1 MTIHAQR
8 AASPGYTVFESLELV
23 TFTRTG
29 IPLYLG
35 ASEQLWLPE
44 DWDPEDP
51 SSCEAPTLEALR
63 AITAVDGRPVPWL
76 WRPGGYLPCRT
87 ADVLVLLGGSE
98 PGRTPR
104 GFRCACGRLD
114 PILYRLPEGGYVCE
128 PCREAGRHPDST
140 TSGGPLVLEDDGRR
154 LLVASS
160 QPVTRR
166 TSCPLS

>member
-1 MTIHAQR
+1 M
-8 AASPGYTVFESLELV
+8 FEGLELI
-23 TFTRTG
+23 TFTRSSQT
-29 IPLYLG
+29 LYL
-35 ASEQLWLPE
+35 ASTEQLWLPE
-44 DWDPEDP
+44 EWPP
-51 SSCEAPTLEALR
+51 GEAPILEALR

-114 PILYRLPEGGYVCE
+114 PILYRLPEGCYVCE
-128 PCREAGRHPDST
+128 PCRDVGRHPDST

-154 LLVASS
+154 LLVAE
-160 QPVTRR
+160 QPTRYAPDVVPVELIWQCWR
-166 TSCPLS
+166 RQN